1 MKGKVVFFL
10 NGIHFYFILFPNIQI
25 FLYSSALIYM
35 RVLILKFYTIINE
48 HQRYKG
54 VWPH

>member
-1 MKGKVVFFL
+1 MKEKSLVSFFF

-35 RVLILKFYTIINE
+35 WVLILKFYTIIN
-48 HQRYKG
+48 
-54 VWPH
+54 